1 MHPRTGGY
9 VTGTGIP
16 FGTMTVQI
24 GHNWN
29 VPSLGGGGTSCDAK
43 DIGWY
48 SGYATGLGAAFIPLS
63 GGEICGYLGMLDGSM
78 LLYPEQIILDHEI
91 CMEVYELFQEVEFNE
106 TDLALDVIEAVG
118 PGSHFMRQKHTRD
131 HIRDFHLSTISDEIY
146 ISDHPRPSR
155 EIALEE
161 FNRIN
166 ETHQPEPLP
175 EEKLTELDRI
185 LAAAEREA
193 EQLH

>member
-48 SGYATGLGAAFIPLS
+48 SGYATGFGAVFIPLS

-91 CMEVYELFQEVEFNE
+91 CMEVYELFQEVEFDE
-106 TDLALDVIEAVG
+106 TNLALDVIEAVG

-131 HIRDFHLSTISDEIY
+131 HIRDFLLSPISDEIY

-155 EIALEE
+155 EMALEE

>member
-1 MHPRTGGY
+1 
-9 VTGTGIP
+9 
-16 FGTMTVQI
+16 
-24 GHNWN
+24 
-29 VPSLGGGGTSCDAK
+29 
-43 DIGWY
+43 
-48 SGYATGLGAAFIPLS
+48 
-63 GGEICGYLGMLDGSM
+63 M

-131 HIRDFHLSTISDEIY
+131 HIRDFLLSPISDEIY

-175 EEKLTELDRI
+175 QEELDELDRI
-185 LAAAEREA
+185 LTAADREA
-193 EQLH
+193 ERLQ

>member
-1 MHPRTGGY
+1 
-9 VTGTGIP
+9 V
-16 FGTMTVQI
+16 
-24 GHNWN
+24 
-29 VPSLGGGGTSCDAK
+29 
-43 DIGWY
+43 
-48 SGYATGLGAAFIPLS
+48 FIPLS

-91 CMEVYELFQEVEFNE
+91 CMEVYEMFREFE
-106 TDLALDVIEAVG
+106 FDEIGLALDVIEAVG

-131 HIRDFHLSTISDEIY
+131 HIRDFHLSPISNEIY

-166 ETHQPEPLP
+166 ETHHPEPLP

>member
-1 MHPRTGGY
+1 
-9 VTGTGIP
+9 
-16 FGTMTVQI
+16 
-24 GHNWN
+24 
-29 VPSLGGGGTSCDAK
+29 
-43 DIGWY
+43 
-48 SGYATGLGAAFIPLS
+48 
-63 GGEICGYLGMLDGSM
+63 
-78 LLYPEQIILDHEI
+78 
-91 CMEVYELFQEVEFNE
+91 MEVYEMFQEVEFDE

-131 HIRDFHLSTISDEIY
+131 HIRDFHLSPISNEIY
-146 ISDHPRPSR
+146 IRDHPKPPR

-166 ETHQPEPLP
+166 QIHQPEPLP